1 MHVRKRVNTTRH
13 ADKAWRVPLPSPR
26 HAGCHV
32 GKRTNSAGESRR
44 CHRRGT
50 KMSSMALIPTGQH
63 RRSSSALTEN
73 TCMLCSRHT
82 IGARCSAGPF
92 DNELVDSR
100 RLTARVVVS
109 ASIGRFKQPQGW
121 PRPCT
126 GTDPVHEACK
136 CRCHN
141 MVYASDQSRKP
152 RCMRTVHCSKN
163 RRTHTAQH
171 NNGSAQGCICGSKQ
185 YLGSVPRDHG
195 EHLIKRLRLQHSAI
209 SQRC

>member
-1 MHVRKRVNTTRH
+1 MARSSSQSPSRGVPRATR
-13 ADKAWRVPLPSPR
+13 AA
-26 HAGCHV
+26 V

-92 DNELVDSR
+92 DNELVDPR

-171 NNGSAQGCICGSKQ
+171 NMVAHRDASADRSNILDLFPEIMGSI
-185 YLGSVPRDHG
+185 
-195 EHLIKRLRLQHSAI
+195 
-209 SQRC
+209 